1 MQSRQESLELTEAK
15 ATLERELNLVRLQ
28 LEGSDQSRASDITS
42 AKTQLNKE
50 LTKTIQVS
58 ISALGF
64 YLFDCIAFSTDQER
78 ELSHQMAVSK
88 LEDMIRRQSHI
99 IGELKHQCT
108 LVTDKLEDSVKSFTR
123 DKNAFN
129 SANQKL
135 ATENERLRNEV
146 HELAAGLE
154 ERGNQDVT
162 FKITCFKR
170 G

>member
-1 MQSRQESLELTEAK
+1 
-15 ATLERELNLVRLQ
+15 
-28 LEGSDQSRASDITS
+28 
-42 AKTQLNKE
+42 
-50 LTKTIQVS
+50 
-58 ISALGF
+58 
-64 YLFDCIAFSTDQER
+64 
-78 ELSHQMAVSK
+78 MAVSK

-162 FKITCFKR
+162 FKITCFIR